1 MKHIYT
7 SIDIGSD
14 TIKVVVCELF
24 KNKLSLLAASS
35 VKSEGIKKG
44 LITDVNGALKSVK
57 KAITEVESMLG
68 VKVDKVIATV
78 PSYMANFTMVKGKID
93 LSLTEGETIQGNEIV
108 KVLQKASSNKLM
120 SNEEMIT
127 LIPIDFMVDDKLFRD
142 PKGKVGKTLSA
153 RAIMASTPKKNIYS
167 VASLFNNLGIEIVDI
182 SLNGIGDIYAFKK
195 GKMDEQ
201 MGAIINIGHEI
212 TNISLYNKGV
222 IVKNSILQYGGKNI
236 EHDIAYIYK
245 ISDDDALKIKENFAL
260 SSKEGASLNDFYE
273 VETTYGEKIK
283 ISQSEVSEVVSS
295 RIEEIL
301 ELSLRE
307 IMTLSRREVDYII
320 ITGGTSNL
328 SNLTFNAKKILGDKA
343 TIENIKIVGVRNN
356 KYSSALGNIVYFINK
371 LKLQGKNYTMMDKD
385 EVDDLSSPKRNS
397 GNTNETMLGKVFGY
411 FFE

>member
-142 PKGKVGKTLSA
+142 PKGKIGKTLSA

-283 ISQSEVSEVVSS
+283 ISLKYLKLFH
-295 RIEEIL
+295 L
-301 ELSLRE
+301 ELKKY
-307 IMTLSRREVDYII
+307 LSY
-320 ITGGTSNL
+320 L
-328 SNLTFNAKKILGDKA
+328 
-343 TIENIKIVGVRNN
+343 
-356 KYSSALGNIVYFINK
+356 
-371 LKLQGKNYTMMDKD
+371 
-385 EVDDLSSPKRNS
+385 
-397 GNTNETMLGKVFGY
+397 
-411 FFE
+411 

>member
-1 MKHIYT
+1 VKHIYT

-142 PKGKVGKTLSA
+142 PKGKIGKTLSA

-295 RIEEIL
+295 RVEEIL

>member
-142 PKGKVGKTLSA
+142 PKGKIGKTLSA

-295 RIEEIL
+295 RVEEIL